1 MLEALISSKVK
12 RNILKKFLLN
22 PDERYY
28 IHQLAAI
35 LKASVGTIHRELIKF
50 EKSGILASEK
60 TANARFFYINQKNPL
75 FKELRQIVFKTE
87 GVRDRVESELNGVK
101 GIRLVFVYGS
111 FGREREDSDI
121 DLFLIGSNIDENELR
136 PKISKLKKDFN
147 REINYTIYGTR
158 QLKKEE
164 RIVTHLFWKH

>member
-1 MLEALISSKVK
+1 MLETLISSKVK

-22 PDERYY
+22 PHERYY
-28 IHQLAAI
+28 IHQLAAL

-87 GVRDRVESELNGVK
+87 GVKDRIESELNGVK

-111 FGREREDSDI
+111 FGKEQADSDI
-121 DLFLIGSNIDENELR
+121 DLFLVGNNIDENELA
-136 PKISKLKKDFN
+136 PKISKLKKDFD
-147 REINYTIYGTR
+147 REINYTIYENR
-158 QLKKEE
+158 QLRKREGLT
-164 RIVTHLFWKH
+164 THLFWKH